1 MDADCNDNGTSIWKK
16 KWINLL
22 ADNTFSIMENQFLGF
37 LLVKVAFGTIAN
49 GTKLFLKFDWSRCK
63 SDIWWYYM
71 PKDVEQTKIL
81 YLLAAI
87 FVALLIQ
94 WILTQVK
101 KWEKHIFV
109 RKTIVKRILL

>member
-1 MDADCNDNGTSIWKK
+1 MRGQMSR
-16 KWINLL
+16 NL
-22 ADNTFSIMENQFLGF
+22 QFLVF

-101 KWEKHIFV
+101 KMGKNIFLYV
-109 RKTIVKRILL
+109 RQWLSVYCFKYFAR

>member
-1 MDADCNDNGTSIWKK
+1 MRGQLSR
-16 KWINLL
+16 NL
-22 ADNTFSIMENQFLGF
+22 QFVVF

-101 KWEKHIFV
+101 KMGKNIFLYV
-109 RKTIVKRILL
+109 RQ

>member
-1 MDADCNDNGTSIWKK
+1 
-16 KWINLL
+16 
-22 ADNTFSIMENQFLGF
+22 
-37 LLVKVAFGTIAN
+37 
-49 GTKLFLKFDWSRCK
+49 
-63 SDIWWYYM
+63 M

-101 KWEKHIFV
+101 KMGKNIFLYV
-109 RKTIVKRILL
+109 RQ

>member
-1 MDADCNDNGTSIWKK
+1 
-16 KWINLL
+16 
-22 ADNTFSIMENQFLGF
+22 MENQFLGF
-37 LLVKVAFGTIAN
+37 LLCKSCFRNNCEWHKAV
-49 GTKLFLKFDWSRCK
+49 LKFDWSRCK

-109 RKTIVKRILL
+109 RKTIVKRILLKYFAK

>member
-1 MDADCNDNGTSIWKK
+1 
-16 KWINLL
+16 
-22 ADNTFSIMENQFLGF
+22 
-37 LLVKVAFGTIAN
+37 
-49 GTKLFLKFDWSRCK
+49 
-63 SDIWWYYM
+63 M

-101 KWEKHIFV
+101 KWEKTYFV